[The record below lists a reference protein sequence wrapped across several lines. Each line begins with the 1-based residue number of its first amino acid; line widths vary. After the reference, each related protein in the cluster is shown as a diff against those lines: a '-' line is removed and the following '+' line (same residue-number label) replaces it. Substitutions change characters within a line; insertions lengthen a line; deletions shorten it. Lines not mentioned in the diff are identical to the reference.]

1 MAETKGYVYL
11 VKEIGIRY
19 FLRDAIHQGVSLDEA
34 SVTRVRKMMAIFSP
48 NCPGKKSFI
57 FARKNNELMSK
68 YCDRMSRYVLL

>member
-48 NCPGKKSFI
+48 NQSI
-57 FARKNNELMSK
+57 
-68 YCDRMSRYVLL
+68 